1 MQQGISFGLG
11 RCRRFHSDGESIMKE
26 NRAAIGGRILTTL
39 VYEMAIRDARL
50 GLASI
55 CAAGGMAGA
64 FVLERG

>member
-1 MQQGISFGLG
+1 
-11 RCRRFHSDGESIMKE
+11 MKE